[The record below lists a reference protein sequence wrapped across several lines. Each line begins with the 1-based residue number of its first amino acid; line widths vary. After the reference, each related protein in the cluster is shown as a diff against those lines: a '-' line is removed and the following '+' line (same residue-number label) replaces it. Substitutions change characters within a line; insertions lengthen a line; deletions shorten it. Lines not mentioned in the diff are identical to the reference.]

1 MRAGMNRRQF
11 LESAL
16 AIGPAALLHGQRAAS
31 FEWGGFVA
39 IHHIPFFQSPWPLSI
54 RNKS

>member
-54 RNKS
+54 QNKS